1 LRSGGFDGTLRKTHS
16 PRALNLPSPVEHVS
30 FVKLSTRG
38 RWDIWNPLAILGLC
52 GFGVCF
58 IYSAQLSEHGNN
70 WIQQLVFLLVGGL
83 IYLGTSLID
92 YRFWL
97 SVAHWF
103 YLLCIIPL
111 VYVLLLGSSRYGATR
126 WIDLGFFSYQP
137 SETAKV
143 AVLLIVAAILIRSE
157 IGGLRQSV
165 GVLGKL
171 ALAVGLPMLLILL
184 QPDLK
189 SAIVLPPLVL
199 SMLYVSKLSTR
210 FFLCVFGADRPHRRA
225 GGLPE
230 HRVDPAVRVLADQY
244 RTVLARTVFPL
255 EAACRDRRRRDQRGG
270 DHGVDVVVPGDP
282 VSILARGAA
291 RSGRSA
297 ALRMSVPME
306 EVAEEVPVVYLH
318 DIKRQYVQGES
329 VLTILG
335 GAKLALWAGQSV
347 ALVAPSGSGKSTLL
361 HIAGLLEHPDEGE
374 VYISGTATSGLS
386 DAERTQIRRTDI
398 GFVYQSHR
406 LLPEFSALE
415 NVMLPQ
421 MIRGLKRS
429 ETVSR
434 SKEILGYLG
443 LGDRITHRPAELS
456 GGEQQR
462 VAIARAV
469 ANAPRVLLAD
479 EPTGNLD
486 PHTADH
492 VFQALMQLVRATQV
506 AMLIATHNMEL
517 AHRMDRRVSIQ
528 DGQVIE
534 LD

>member
-1 LRSGGFDGTLRKTHS
+1 
-16 PRALNLPSPVEHVS
+16 
-30 FVKLSTRG
+30 
-38 RWDIWNPLAILGLC
+38 
-52 GFGVCF
+52 
-58 IYSAQLSEHGNN
+58 
-70 WIQQLVFLLVGGL
+70 
-83 IYLGTSLID
+83 
-92 YRFWL
+92 
-97 SVAHWF
+97 
-103 YLLCIIPL
+103 
-111 VYVLLLGSSRYGATR
+111 
-126 WIDLGFFSYQP
+126 
-137 SETAKV
+137 
-143 AVLLIVAAILIRSE
+143 
-157 IGGLRQSV
+157 
-165 GVLGKL
+165 
-171 ALAVGLPMLLILL
+171 
-184 QPDLK
+184 
-189 SAIVLPPLVL
+189 
-199 SMLYVSKLSTR
+199 
-210 FFLCVFGADRPHRRA
+210 
-225 GGLPE
+225 
-230 HRVDPAVRVLADQY
+230 
-244 RTVLARTVFPL
+244 
-255 EAACRDRRRRDQRGG
+255 
-270 DHGVDVVVPGDP
+270 
-282 VSILARGAA
+282 
-291 RSGRSA
+291 
-297 ALRMSVPME
+297 ME

-374 VYISGTATSGLS
+374 VYIGGTATSGLS